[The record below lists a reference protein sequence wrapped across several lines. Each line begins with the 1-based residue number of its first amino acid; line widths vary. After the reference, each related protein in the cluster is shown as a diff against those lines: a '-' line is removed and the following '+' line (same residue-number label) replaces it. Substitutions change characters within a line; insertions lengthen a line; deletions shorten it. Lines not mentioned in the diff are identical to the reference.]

1 MATQEITPT
10 MSATDPIL
18 VERRGGVGVVT
29 FNNPARHNA
38 MSLAMWRDAAAAVA
52 TFADDDAVRC
62 VVLTGAGNKAFVAG
76 ADISKFENERAS
88 VEHIEVY
95 NEAVSNYHR
104 TVQGLMKPTIA
115 RIDGYCIGGGLAIAL
130 DCDIR
135 ICSADARFAVP
146 AAKLG
151 IGYAFEGVRRLYDIV
166 GPQFV
171 AEIFYTARQF
181 DAEEA
186 RIMGLVNRVVPKAEL
201 DDAIWPLAERIAGNA
216 PLSIAAVKHSLMELA
231 KPQKDWDVEAV
242 NRTVARCF
250 DSQDYK
256 EGRTAFMEKRKPNFT
271 GN

>member
-1 MATQEITPT
+1 MATQEITPAT
-10 MSATDPIL
+10 SAAEPII

-38 MSLAMWRDAAAAVA
+38 MSLDMWRGAAEAAA

-62 VVLTGAGNKAFVAG
+62 VVFTGAGDKAFVAG

-88 VEHIEVY
+88 VEHIEIY
-95 NEAVSNYHR
+95 NDAVANYHK

-135 ICSADARFAVP
+135 IASDDARFAVP

-151 IGYAFEGVRRLYDIV
+151 IGYAFDGVRRLYDIV

-216 PLSIAAVKHSLMELA
+216 PLSIAAVKHSLIELA
-231 KPQKDWDVEAV
+231 KPQQDWDVAAV
-242 NRTVARCF
+242 DRTVARCF
-250 DSQDYK
+250 DSQDYR
-256 EGRTAFMEKRKPNFT
+256 EGRTAFMEKRKPDFT
-271 GN
+271 GR